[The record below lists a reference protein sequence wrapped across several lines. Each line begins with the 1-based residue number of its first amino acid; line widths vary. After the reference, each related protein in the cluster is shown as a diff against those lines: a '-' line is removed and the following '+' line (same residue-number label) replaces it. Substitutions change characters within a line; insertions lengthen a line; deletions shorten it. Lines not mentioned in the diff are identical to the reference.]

1 MVNQVTLI
9 GYAGAAPEL
18 KEVGNGTPV
27 ARFSLATSE
36 NWKNDAGEWQSKTQ
50 WHNVIVWRKLAEVI
64 AAKVQKGTR
73 VYVAGKIEY
82 REYEKDGVKR
92 YITDIVASEVKILEK
107 QEGGASPKFP
117 SEAPA
122 EKHYNGLGEPVQV
135 PMQQPEVQ
143 LNADDLPF

>member
-9 GYAGAAPEL
+9 GYAGAAPDHR
-18 KEVGNGTPV
+18 EVNGIPV

-50 WHNVIVWRKLAEVI
+50 WHNVVVWRKLADVI
-64 AAKVQKGTR
+64 AAKIQKGTR
-73 VYVAGKIEY
+73 VYVLGKVEY

-107 QEGGASPKFP
+107 QEGSAAPKFP
-117 SEAPA
+117 SEPPL
-122 EKHYNGLGEPVQV
+122 EKHYNGMGEPVQV
-135 PMQQPEVQ
+135 PMRQPEVQ